1 MTSAASPRRRSL
13 PLKSPLR
20 NCSKVVI
27 PSLLKGSETR
37 DKGRAIPTRALGGE
51 NEDEGGRAGEE
62 EEERRRR
69 RRAFGQSSF

>member
-51 NEDEGGRAGEE
+51 NEDEGGPG
-62 EEERRRR
+62 RRRR
-69 RRAFGQSSF
+69 RRRRRRTIDQSSF